1 MRGSSL
7 ESVRINYKVF
17 HELWEEAKDIV
28 KDSETRARIVGV
40 QFYMKSFDYLFG
52 MVLGEHLLKH
62 TDNLSKTLQ
71 SPSLTASDGQH
82 IADLTVKILQ
92 KIREEDAFD
101 LFWQNVLLLQ
111 ESTEVHGPSLPR
123 KRRAPARFEEG
134 SSLGYQPTT
143 PKDFYHQQYF
153 ECLDM
158 CISCIKDRFNQPGY
172 AALKNLEDL
181 LIKAA
186 NNENYN
192 SELEFVLG
200 FYHNDLEHTSLNPRK
215 AEGRFIRIINLHTHT
230 LCMGMFICAQDVVT
244 NRLYNWGGG
253 TKIQADGN
261 GLVNHTCSC

>member
-1 MRGSSL
+1 MCGSKKGAATQITSVESRAVFIHCYGHALNLAIGDTIKSNKILRDTLDTTYEISKLLKYSPRRGALFEKIKAEINPGTPGFRTLCPTQWTVRGSSL

-82 IADLTVKILQ
+82 IADLTVKTLQ

-111 ESTEVHGPSLPR
+111 ESTEVHGPSL
-123 KRRAPARFEEG
+123 
-134 SSLGYQPTT
+134 
-143 PKDFYHQQYF
+143 
-153 ECLDM
+153 
-158 CISCIKDRFNQPGY
+158 
-172 AALKNLEDL
+172 
-181 LIKAA
+181 
-186 NNENYN
+186 
-192 SELEFVLG
+192 
-200 FYHNDLEHTSLNPRK
+200 
-215 AEGRFIRIINLHTHT
+215 
-230 LCMGMFICAQDVVT
+230 
-244 NRLYNWGGG
+244 
-253 TKIQADGN
+253 
-261 GLVNHTCSC
+261 